1 MKNNGPAYIAVVDD
15 AEGNPM
21 AVRFPSMDALIEWE
35 ERTGVFVAQTLR
47 LATRAE
53 AVKVSRA

>member
-1 MKNNGPAYIAVVDD
+1 MNINPACIAVVADH
-15 AEGNPM
+15 EGGQM

-35 ERTGVFVAQTLR
+35 ERTGVFVVSTLP

-53 AVKVSRA
+53 AVKVHRTA